1 MPVTKSCILRAYFKN
16 RRFARNRGWLLRAY
30 PKNRRF
36 ARNRELAFT
45 GISQKSAFCP

>member
-1 MPVTKSCILRAYFKN
+1 MPKIDVLPVTGS
-16 RRFARNRGWLLRAY
+16 WLLRAY
-30 PKNRRF
+30 LKNRRF